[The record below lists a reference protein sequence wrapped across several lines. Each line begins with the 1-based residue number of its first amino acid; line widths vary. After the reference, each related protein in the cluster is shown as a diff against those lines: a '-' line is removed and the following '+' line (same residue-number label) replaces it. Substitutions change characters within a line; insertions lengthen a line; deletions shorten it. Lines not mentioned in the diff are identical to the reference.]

1 MSALK
6 GYDYNA
12 TGKFYLNFKEKLL
25 QAELNMTEGKKLMV
39 PILNYHFYH
48 SIFLDGSQSFHMYG
62 VIPDARSASFNVWRD
77 YEDIHVSDVA
87 YYLRLNHSRLVVSS
101 LNWRPE
107 LKSEIKV

>member
-39 PILNYHFYH
+39 PILN
-48 SIFLDGSQSFHMYG
+48 
-62 VIPDARSASFNVWRD
+62 
-77 YEDIHVSDVA
+77 
-87 YYLRLNHSRLVVSS
+87 
-101 LNWRPE
+101 
-107 LKSEIKV
+107 